1 MEERTPTPTP
11 IIVRDFNP
19 YAVRATL
26 ASEAAQGRPQEC
38 ERDTHRQ
45 LPNGSLQVINV
56 KEDVIPAGTMFR
68 EDVRSALPYI
78 ETVTQ
83 KKYQY
88 EGVMI
93 DEERIFGLEVRPLL
107 WLPRVVILC

>member
-1 MEERTPTPTP
+1 MH
-11 IIVRDFNP
+11 
-19 YAVRATL
+19 ATL
-26 ASEAAQGRPQEC
+26 AREASQGRLQEC
-38 ERDTHRQ
+38 ERDAHRQ
-45 LPNGSLQVINV
+45 LPNGNLQVVNV
-56 KEDVIPAGTMFR
+56 KEDVISAGTMFR

-83 KKYQY
+83 KKYRY

-93 DEERIFGLEVRPLL
+93 DEEMVFGLEVHPLL

>member
-1 MEERTPTPTP
+1 M
-11 IIVRDFNP
+11 
-19 YAVRATL
+19 
-26 ASEAAQGRPQEC
+26 
-38 ERDTHRQ
+38 
-45 LPNGSLQVINV
+45 

-83 KKYQY
+83 KKYRY
-88 EGVMI
+88 EGVMM
-93 DEERIFGLEVRPLL
+93 DEERILGLEVRSLP